1 MTSALKTVE
10 TVASSARTHA
20 NPKTRVISKE
30 TTLPYGYTIRQGDV
44 MLTRHPLGTALE
56 QGDLTDNYQLA
67 PGSTVGSRHVLRRDR
82 RLVLRTRQGA
92 SPLQGPILEATEG
105 FYLEH
110 PTHAHVDCRLPGLYE
125 ITYPR
130 DLAAEGLQRR
140 KD

>member
-1 MTSALKTVE
+1 MNALQTLE

-30 TTLPYGYTIRQGDV
+30 ATLPYGYTIRQGDV
-44 MLTRHPLGTALE
+44 MLTRHPIGTALG
-56 QGDLTDNYQLA
+56 QGEVTTNRQLA
-67 PGSTVGSRHVLRRDR
+67 PGSTVGSRHVLRADR
-82 RLVLRTRQGA
+82 RLVLRNRQGA
-92 SPLQGPILEATEG
+92 TALQGPLVEATEG

-110 PTHAHVDCRLPGLYE
+110 PTHGHVDCRLPGLYE
-125 ITYPR
+125 VTYPR